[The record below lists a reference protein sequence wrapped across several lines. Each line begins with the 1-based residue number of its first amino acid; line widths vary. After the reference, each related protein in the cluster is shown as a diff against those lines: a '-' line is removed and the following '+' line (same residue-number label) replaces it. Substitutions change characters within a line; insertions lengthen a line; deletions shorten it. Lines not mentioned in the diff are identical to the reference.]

1 MRASPTGSEAVTRIS
16 IANLTVEFAIF
27 GVRSRSLKNR
37 ILSQATGGRLTTGA
51 RDVVTVR
58 AIDGLNL
65 DIRDGERVALSGHNG
80 SGKTTLLR
88 VLCGIYKPTA
98 GAITIEGRIGALIDS
113 TAGMDFESTGIEN
126 IYLRG
131 YMLGMS
137 RAQIT
142 SKVEEIADFTELGE
156 FLELP
161 VRTYSAGM
169 FTRLAFAVS
178 TAAESDILL
187 IDEGIGAGDAGFQHK
202 VQQRIEGLFQ
212 RTPIVLLASH
222 AEALVQ
228 KFCTRRLTM
237 EHGRLIGDESLVPI
251 LLVRGSQ

>member
-1 MRASPTGSEAVTRIS
+1 
-16 IANLTVEFAIF
+16 
-27 GVRSRSLKNR
+27 
-37 ILSQATGGRLTTGA
+37 
-51 RDVVTVR
+51 
-58 AIDGLNL
+58 
-65 DIRDGERVALSGHNG
+65 
-80 SGKTTLLR
+80 
-88 VLCGIYKPTA
+88 
-98 GAITIEGRIGALIDS
+98 
-113 TAGMDFESTGIEN
+113 MDFESTGIEN

-142 SKVEEIADFTELGE
+142 SKVDEIADFTELGE

-187 IDEGIGAGDAGFQHK
+187 IDEGIGAGDAGFQDK
-202 VQQRIEGLFQ
+202 VQQRIEALFQ

-237 EHGRLIGDESLVPI
+237 EHGRLIGDEPLVPYRHRREAI
-251 LLVRGSQ
+251 L

>member
-1 MRASPTGSEAVTRIS
+1 M
-16 IANLTVEFAIF
+16 
-27 GVRSRSLKNR
+27 
-37 ILSQATGGRLTTGA
+37 TGA
-51 RDVVTVR
+51 RDIVVVR

-65 DIRDGERVALSGHNG
+65 EVREGERVALSGHNG

-88 VLCGIYKPTA
+88 VLCGIYKPST
-98 GAITIEGRIGALIDS
+98 GAISVEGRVGALLDS
-113 TAGMDFESTGIEN
+113 SAGMDFESTGIEN

-137 RAQIT
+137 RAQIA
-142 SKVEEIADFTELGE
+142 SKIDEIAEFTELGE

-178 TAAESDILL
+178 TAVESDILL
-187 IDEGIGAGDAGFQHK
+187 IDEGIGAGDASFQHK

-222 AEALVQ
+222 AEALIQ
-228 KFCTRRLTM
+228 KFCTRRLSM
-237 EHGRLIGDESLVPI
+237 EHGKLISDEPLSPM
-251 LLVRGSQ
+251 

>member
-1 MRASPTGSEAVTRIS
+1 MARIS
-16 IANLTVEFAIF
+16 ITNLSVDFAIF
-27 GVRSRSLKNR
+27 GASSRSLKNR
-37 ILSQATGGRLTTGA
+37 ILSQATGGRVMTGA
-51 RDVVTVR
+51 RDIVAVR

-65 DIRDGERVALSGHNG
+65 EVREGERVALSGHNG

-88 VLCGIYKPTA
+88 VLCGIYKPST
-98 GAITIEGRIGALIDS
+98 GVISVEGRVGALLDS
-113 TAGMDFESTGIEN
+113 SAGMDFESTGIEN

-137 RAQIT
+137 RAQIA
-142 SKVEEIADFTELGE
+142 SKIDEIAEFTELGE

-178 TAAESDILL
+178 TAVESDILL
-187 IDEGIGAGDAGFQHK
+187 IDEGIGAGDASFQHK

-222 AEALVQ
+222 AEALIQ
-228 KFCTRRLTM
+228 KFCTRRLSM
-237 EHGRLIGDESLVPI
+237 EHGKLIGDEPLAPM
-251 LLVRGSQ
+251 

>member
-1 MRASPTGSEAVTRIS
+1 VTYISVASLS
-16 IANLTVEFAIF
+16 VEFAIF
-27 GVRSRSLKNR
+27 GASSRSLKNR
-37 ILSQATGGRLTTGA
+37 ILSQATGGRVMSGA
-51 RDVVTVR
+51 RDIVTVR

-65 DIRDGERVALSGHNG
+65 EIREGERVALSGHNG

-88 VLCGIYKPTA
+88 VLCGIYKPSA
-98 GAITIEGRIGALIDS
+98 GAITIQGRVGAVLDS
-113 TAGMDFESTGIEN
+113 SAGMDFESTGIEN

-137 RAQIT
+137 RAQIA
-142 SKVEEIADFTELGE
+142 SKIDEIADFTELGE

-178 TAAESDILL
+178 TAVETDILL
-187 IDEGIGAGDAGFQHK
+187 IDEGIGAGDASFQHK
-202 VQQRIEGLFQ
+202 VQQRIERLFQ

-222 AEALVQ
+222 SEAIVQ
-228 KFCTRRLTM
+228 KLCTRRLTM
-237 EHGRLIGDESLVPI
+237 EHGKLTGDELISPTKQ
-251 LLVRGSQ
+251 SS